1 VPLQRNRR
9 TLVLLVAPLV
19 LLSGAGLAAT
29 ALTPPLLAH
38 HPLLLIV
45 LNARNRNL
53 VISASSVSAIPF
65 FAVALV
71 RRFLE
76 DPFLYLLGSLYGDAA
91 IRWVERRTG
100 AGSVVVRFIERW
112 FRKASYVFVFLFP
125 GGLVCVLAGAT
136 GMPMRTFLAVD
147 LVGTLTVIAGL
158 RLVGS
163 TIATPV
169 DTLRRFLGDHLVWTT
184 ALSVGLTIAWLV
196 YQRRRGASEIESV
209 SDVVEDFETGG

>member
-19 LLSGAGLAAT
+19 VFSVAGLT
-29 ALTPPLLAH
+29 GSALTPPLLAH
-38 HPLLLIV
+38 HPLALIM

-53 VISASSVSAIPF
+53 VIVAGFVSAFPF
-65 FAVALV
+65 FSVALV

-76 DPFLYLLGSLYGDAA
+76 DPFLYTLGQLYGDAA
-91 IRWVERRTG
+91 IRWVEHRTG
-100 AGSVVVRFIERW
+100 AGGVVVRFIERW

-136 GMPMRTFLAVD
+136 GMPPRTFFLLD
-147 LVGTLTVIAGL
+147 LVGTLTVIGLL

-163 TIATPV
+163 SIATPV
-169 DTLRRFLGDHLVWTT
+169 DTVRRFLSNHLLWTT
-184 ALSVGLTIAWLV
+184 ALSIALTLGWLV
-196 YQRRRGASEIESV
+196 YQRRRGSREIESIGEA
-209 SDVVEDFETGG
+209 VEDLEG